1 MLIDGSVGLRAQ
13 KAVLV
18 EAGADRFGVP
28 MAIGGWRFECK
39 LSAQDTGGDLCVYDT
54 VRSIKGGPPLHIHR
68 QQDEWFCVRHGEFLF
83 QVGGERFHLNA
94 GDTLLGPRGVPHAFA
109 ALTDA
114 SALLVAFQ
122 PAGAIEEVFA
132 EVWALS
138 QSRTVGLEDWKRIAG
153 PRAIEIVAPPLQIS

>member
-18 EAGADRFGVP
+18 DAGTDRFSAP
-28 MAIGGWRFECK
+28 MDIGGWRFECK
-39 LSAQDTGGDLCVYDT
+39 LSAQDTNGELCIYDT
-54 VRSIKGGPPLHIHR
+54 VRSIKGGPPLHMHR
-68 QQDEWFCVRHGEFLF
+68 EQDEWFYVRHGEFLF
-83 QVGGERFHLNA
+83 QVGSERFHLKT

-109 ALTDA
+109 ALTNA
-114 SALLVAFQ
+114 SALLIAFQ

-138 QSRTVGLEDWKRIAG
+138 QSRAVGLEDWRTIAG